1 MLTNTDVTGHA
12 LKLYDKYVNLIYKL
26 RDTLVLVVKK

>member
-12 LKLYDKYVNLIYKL
+12 LKLHVKYFNLIYKL

>member
-12 LKLYDKYVNLIYKL
+12 LNLHVKYFNLIYKL